1 MEKFECKLWKLYGH
15 VVRMEGNRWRERQMT
30 WPPRGRRRGGRFEIS
45 GKMSGK
51 SDEAELITVWRSNKP
66 ENTAKSNRVLVTGGP
81 MEN

>member
-1 MEKFECKLWKLYGH
+1 
-15 VVRMEGNRWRERQMT
+15 
-30 WPPRGRRRGGRFEIS
+30 
-45 GKMSGK
+45 MSGK